1 MCGRFSL
8 SVPVEDLA
16 ELFGFGID
24 DLLAPRFNIAP
35 TQPVAVV
42 RNNEAGRREF
52 TLLHWGLV
60 PSWSKAPGIAAKLTN
75 ARSETVTEKPS
86 FRNAFR
92 RRRCLI
98 PTSGF
103 YEWQSKEKKKV
114 PYYIRMKDG
123 RPFAMGG
130 LWEHWQSP
138 EGSELESCAILT
150 TGPNDLMRPIHD
162 RMPVIVSTENFDRW
176 LDTPEREADSLKTL
190 FEPFDSDQM
199 IATPVGTYVNNAR
212 NEGPTCQAE
221 PPKDSLFDL

>member
-8 SVPVEDLA
+8 SVPISDLA
-16 ELFGFGID
+16 ELFGFNID

-52 TLLHWGLV
+52 TLLHWGLI
-60 PSWSKAPGIAAKLTN
+60 PSWSKDPGISAKLTN

-86 FRNAFR
+86 FRHAFR
-92 RRRCLI
+92 RRRCLL

-103 YEWQSKEKKKV
+103 YEWQRKEKKKV

-130 LWEHWQSP
+130 LWERWQSP

-162 RMPVIVSTENFDRW
+162 RMPVILAKEHFDRW
-176 LDTPEREADSLKTL
+176 LDTPEREADALKEL
-190 FEPFDSDQM
+190 FAPFDPDKM
-199 IATPVGTYVNNAR
+199 VATPVGTYVNNAR
-212 NEGPTCQAE
+212 NEGPACQAE